1 MDYIKQ
7 VAPDARKIT
16 AEMYGKTL
24 NGVLY
29 SEGMDYLQSIVPD
42 VLTTSLFSSQDIREP
57 HKTLYKKLYDKG
69 CFLLCAAGNS
79 GYKSM
84 IFLSEGDL
92 WKTVG
97 ACRYDSDK
105 PYRASYSSV
114 GEELDF
120 MSFDDLYST
129 WDNKRHTGTS
139 YASPLLAGMVGLVQ
153 GFFFDVAGKKLTH
166 EKLIEFIRDNS
177 VDLGKFG
184 RDDEYGNGLF
194 VLPEPE
200 NIDVSKYTDT
210 ITIDEVFDYLIK
222 EGELLEPDYWKK
234 KIEEENKIKWLFIKW
249 ANAVR
254 MARKRDKKE
263 ITNTDINS
271 VIDTLVEKGWLL
283 EPNYWIEKI
292 KKEDKIKWLFFKWL
306 NAIERVN

>member
-1 MDYIKQ
+1 MDYINQ

-42 VLTTSLFSSQDIREP
+42 VLTTSLFSTQDIREP
-57 HKTLYKKLYDKG
+57 HKTLYKKLYDNG

-79 GYKSM
+79 GYKTM

-97 ACRYDSDK
+97 ACRYDKDK

-139 YASPLLAGMVGLVQ
+139 YASPLLAGMIGLVQ
-153 GFFFDVAGKKLTH
+153 GFFFDMTGKKLTH

-194 VLPEPE
+194 VLPNPE
-200 NIDVSKYTDT
+200 DIDVSKYSDM
-210 ITIDEVFDYLIK
+210 ITIEEVFSYLIK
-222 EGELLEPDYWKK
+222 EGELLEPDYWKA

-254 MARKRDKKE
+254 MARCREKKP
-263 ITNTDINS
+263 ISNTDINYTL
-271 VIDTLVEKGWLL
+271 DKLVELGWLL
-283 EPNYWIEKI
+283 EPNYWKDKI

-306 NAIERVN
+306 NAIERVK